1 MFLQIKMYFCSRT
14 KEMTQSEENY
24 LKAIYHLGKAKSG
37 VISTNAIAEE
47 MQTKPSSVTDMVKK
61 LAEKGLL
68 NYKRYQGV
76 SLTTEGKQKALSVI
90 RKHRLWETFL
100 VEKLNF
106 NWDEVHEIAEQLEHI
121 QSEKLIDELDR
132 FLSFPKVDPHGD
144 PIPDKNGDLEQRQ
157 SKLLSSLDT
166 DSNCVCIGVKDSSS
180 SFLRYLDK
188 NQIALGDKIRILEK
202 EDFDNSVHVQ
212 IGNRKLHLS
221 HMIASNLIVT

>member
-1 MFLQIKMYFCSRT
+1 MFLQIKMYFCVRL
-14 KEMTQSEENY
+14 KQMTQSEENY
-24 LKAIYHLGKAKSG
+24 LKAIYHLGKTRPG

-76 SLTTEGKQKALSVI
+76 SLNSAGTQKALSVI

-106 NWDEVHEIAEQLEHI
+106 SWDEVHEIAEQLEHI

-132 FLSFPKVDPHGD
+132 FLAYPKVDPHGD
-144 PIPDKNGDLEQRQ
+144 PIPDKNGDLEQRK
-157 SKLLSSLDT
+157 SNLLSNLDIN
-166 DSNCVCIGVKDSSS
+166 SSCVCVGVKDSST

-188 NQIALGDKIRILEK
+188 NHIALGDRIQVLEK
-202 EDFDNSVHVQ
+202 EDFDNSIHVQ

-221 HMIASNLIVT
+221 HVIASNLIVT